1 MRRVSA
7 VLHEIEL
14 RTAKTASKT
23 SGATEAPP
31 LDAAEAGRDAR
42 TLSAGDFLF
51 QEGDPR
57 THAFRIESGGICV
70 YKTLPDGGRDVLEF
84 AFSGDLVGLGYHGN
98 HVATAQATTQT
109 SVSCLPSTAQEPV
122 TKKSRPA
129 KAGGNTA
136 LEREAALIHEAVVSA
151 CKTRPIERV
160 AALFVTLSH
169 FNSYEGRVPDIIT
182 DSLKCG
188 VVAGY
193 LNMSLDLLTAQ
204 LTELE
209 AQGLIEPAANGLHL
223 KDLPALE
230 KLADG
235 TA

>member
-7 VLHEIEL
+7 VLHVIEL

-23 SGATEAPP
+23 SEATEAPP
-31 LDAAEAGRDAR
+31 LDAAEVGRDVR

-51 QEGDPR
+51 KEGEPR
-57 THAFRIESGGICV
+57 THAFRVESGGICV
-70 YKTLPDGGRDVLEF
+70 YKTLPDGSRDVLEF
-84 AFSGDLVGLGYHGN
+84 AFSGDLVGLSYHDA

-109 SVSCLPSTAQEPV
+109 SVSCLPNTAREPV
-122 TKKSRPA
+122 TEKSRPA
-129 KAGGNTA
+129 KAGVSTA
-136 LEREAALIHEAVVSA
+136 IEREAALIREAVVSA
-151 CKTRPIERV
+151 CKTQPIERV

-209 AQGLIEPAANGLHL
+209 AQGLIEPAANGLRL

-235 TA
+235 AA

>member
-1 MRRVSA
+1 MCRVSA

-14 RTAKTASKT
+14 RTAKSASKT

-31 LDAAEAGRDAR
+31 LDAAEAGRDVR

-129 KAGGNTA
+129 KAGGSTA
-136 LEREAALIHEAVVSA
+136 LEREAALIHQAVVSA

-209 AQGLIEPAANGLHL
+209 TQGLIEPATNGLRL

-235 TA
+235 AA

>member
-1 MRRVSA
+1 M
-7 VLHEIEL
+7 

-31 LDAAEAGRDAR
+31 LDAAEAGRDVR

-129 KAGGNTA
+129 KAGVSTA
-136 LEREAALIHEAVVSA
+136 LKREAALIHEAVVSA

-193 LNMSLDLLTAQ
+193 LNMSLDLLT
-204 LTELE
+204 
-209 AQGLIEPAANGLHL
+209 
-223 KDLPALE
+223 
-230 KLADG
+230 
-235 TA
+235 

>member
-1 MRRVSA
+1 M
-7 VLHEIEL
+7 LHEIEL

-31 LDAAEAGRDAR
+31 LDAAEAGRDVR

-129 KAGGNTA
+129 KAGVSTA
-136 LEREAALIHEAVVSA
+136 LEREAALIHGPSASQAIARSSMASSSTMGLLSSAESQSAPAWTRSVHSRERARTKGKRKRAIPHLMAKVSA
-151 CKTRPIERV
+151 V
-160 AALFVTLSH
+160 SAAGFTVTAVRS
-169 FNSYEGRVPDIIT
+169 P
-182 DSLKCG
+182 
-188 VVAGY
+188 
-193 LNMSLDLLTAQ
+193 
-204 LTELE
+204 
-209 AQGLIEPAANGLHL
+209 
-223 KDLPALE
+223 
-230 KLADG
+230 
-235 TA
+235 

>member
-129 KAGGNTA
+129 KAGVSTA

-209 AQGLIEPAANGLHL
+209 AQGLIEPAANGLRL

>member
-7 VLHEIEL
+7 VLHVIEL
-14 RTAKTASKT
+14 RTAKTDSKT
-23 SGATEAPP
+23 PEATEVPP
-31 LDAAEAGRDAR
+31 LDAAEAGRDVR

-51 QEGDPR
+51 QEGEQR
-57 THAFRIESGGICV
+57 THTFRVESGGICV
-70 YKTLPDGGRDVLEF
+70 YKTLPDGSRDVLEF
-84 AFSGDLVGLGYHGN
+84 AFSGDLVGLGYDDSHLT
-98 HVATAQATTQT
+98 TAQATTQT
-109 SVSCLPSTAQEPV
+109 SVSCLPNTAREPV
-122 TKKSRPA
+122 TEKSRPA
-129 KAGGNTA
+129 KAGVSTTI
-136 LEREAALIHEAVVSA
+136 EREAELIREAVVSA
-151 CKTRPIERV
+151 CKNRPIERV

-169 FNSYEGRVPDIIT
+169 FNTYEGRSPDIIT

-209 AQGLIEPAANGLHL
+209 AQGLIEPAANGLRL
-223 KDLPALE
+223 NDLSALE

-235 TA
+235 AA